1 MPFVLLEVLT
11 EEYAPGEETVAWVL
25 AGSLAAGALGLAA
38 AGREGRPAWL
48 GATALV
54 FDTAFLSAWAV
65 LYAVEPGT
73 PARELLV
80 LAAVEAGLRYGRRG
94 ALWAAATIPAL
105 ALFEA
110 RLADALGTS
119 FDVGHAVFPAGLYLL
134 VGLVVGALTERWRR
148 AGSPAPPPAPPPS
161 A

>member
-1 MPFVLLEVLT
+1 MPFAVLEVLT
-11 EEYAPGEETVAWVL
+11 EEYPAGEEPLAWLLVASFAV
-25 AGSLAAGALGLAA
+25 GALALAA

-48 GATALV
+48 GATTLV

-80 LAAVEAGLRYGRRG
+80 LAAVEAGLRYGRPG
-94 ALWAAATIPAL
+94 ALWALATVPAL
-105 ALFEA
+105 VLFEF
-110 RLADALGTS
+110 RLSSALDAA
-119 FDVGHAVFPAGLYLL
+119 FDLGHAVFPAGLYGLVGLL
-134 VGLVVGALTERWRR
+134 VGALSERLPRGGSR
-148 AGSPAPPPAPPPS
+148 ARPPEPPPS